1 MTLLLEYLYKG
12 HWDKRH
18 GSVSVLTFKSAFFLE
33 RQWEQLELQAKWGK
47 HWTSLSP
54 IFNSA
59 AAGRFIPPDYTPKQN
74 DRYCISS
81 VERVVVEVKNAIETN
96 MELSKDK
103 QVQVMD
109 GGDKLH

>member
-18 GSVSVLTFKSAFFLE
+18 GSVSVLTFKSAFFF
-33 RQWEQLELQAKWGK
+33 GK
-47 HWTSLSP
+47 AVGTVRTTSKVGKTLDFMESN
-54 IFNSA
+54 NSA
-59 AAGRFIPPDYTPKQN
+59 AAGRFITTDYTPKRN
-74 DRYCISS
+74 DLYCISS
-81 VERVVVEVKNAIETN
+81 VERVVVEVKNAVETN

>member
-1 MTLLLEYLYKG
+1 MGTVRTTSKVGKTLDFIE
-12 HWDKRH
+12 
-18 GSVSVLTFKSAFFLE
+18 SN
-33 RQWEQLELQAKWGK
+33 
-47 HWTSLSP
+47 
-54 IFNSA
+54 NSA

-74 DRYCISS
+74 YLYCIRS
-81 VERVVVEVKNAIETN
+81 VERVVVEVKNAVETN

>member
-18 GSVSVLTFKSAFFLE
+18 GSVGVLTFKSAFFLE

-54 IFNSA
+54 IIVQQLEDLFPQIILGNEM
-59 AAGRFIPPDYTPKQN
+59 ILLYQ
-74 DRYCISS
+74 
-81 VERVVVEVKNAIETN
+81 
-96 MELSKDK
+96 LS
-103 QVQVMD
+103 
-109 GGDKLH
+109 